1 MPINNYIS
9 EGKLVVFENATAY
22 SNIAA
27 GRMVAIDS
35 GANNIT
41 TLDCGTAGFS
51 GTGNMLGARFIGVL
65 DDNVS
70 ANQSP
75 IAVWTE
81 GVFQFYLEAGITTA
95 ALIGRPAFAG
105 SGGGGANVNTL
116 AIGTNPT
123 GQHPIGTF
131 VGVSTMTT
139 TAPAATIGSS
149 GTFCRVKIT
158 PGAFRW
164 GPRAV
169 ATGSCLSFN
178 FPPLD

>member
-41 TLDCGTAGFS
+41 SFDTETAGFT
-51 GTGNMLGARFIGVL
+51 GTGAMLGARFIGVL

-75 IAVWTE
+75 VAVWTE
-81 GVFQFYLEAGITTA
+81 GVFEFMIDTSITTLA
-95 ALIGRPAFAG
+95 FIGRPAFAAR
-105 SGGGGANVNTL
+105 SGGGRYISTNAAGA
-116 AIGTNPT
+116 AT
-123 GQHPIGTF
+123 GQLPIGTF
-131 VGVSTMTT
+131 VGISTRTLT
-139 TAPAATIGSS
+139 GPAAIMGTS
-149 GTFCRVKIT
+149 GTWSHVKIN

-164 GPRAV
+164 GARAI
-169 ATGSCLSFN
+169 ATGSCIGFN

>member
-41 TLDCGTAGFS
+41 SFDTETAGFT
-51 GTGNMLGARFIGVL
+51 GTGAMLGARFIGVL

-75 IAVWTE
+75 VAVWTE
-81 GVFQFYLEAGITTA
+81 GVFQFILDTAISTA
-95 ALIGRPAFAG
+95 ALIGRPAFAAR
-105 SGGGGANVNTL
+105 SGGGQYVSTL
-116 AIGTNPT
+116 AAGAAT
-123 GQHPIGTF
+123 GQLPIGTF
-131 VGVSTMTT
+131 VGVSTMTI
-139 TAPAATIGSS
+139 TAPAATMGTS
-149 GTFCRVKIT
+149 GTWARVKIM

-169 ATGSCLSFN
+169 ATGSCIGFN